1 MKSELRPEI
10 IDVSYQL
17 IENNEFSRL
26 SVKLAISRMESTRV
40 AYMSPIG
47 VAGGASVQWPPPDPP
62 LISRVLSGHELR
74 ICGFSVIIDLM
85 SSEGTAVS
93 ASMLLTFR
101 SENVRSFR
109 DALELSLL
117 ATALADKGVP
127 HEVPWRSGGRPIRVL
142 PAAGVFGANASGK
155 TNLLRAIA
163 DMRDLVLGSFRHAD
177 PGGGIRRTTFRLDP
191 SLAGAPSR
199 FEVDLVLHGIRHEY
213 GFVIDDDRVLEE
225 WAYRY
230 PRGKAALLFRRDG
243 DAVALGEHNRA
254 KGRAVV
260 EILRPNSLL
269 LSAAAAANHPDLLP
283 LRQWF
288 GQNLLLAEA
297 ASRPH
302 RWALSAE
309 LLRQEGGRARLL
321 ALLRAADLGI
331 TGARVREPDPQ
342 LAERLR
348 RIIPILQGREDDP
361 DSADSGSDLIEPN
374 VVLSHRGADGD
385 IDFDSAEE
393 SLGTLVWLGLA
404 GPVIE
409 ALAQGSVLLVDEIE
423 ASLHPALVTQL
434 VRLFQDQESNR
445 HGAQLIFNSHEATLL
460 GDSGSER
467 VLGRDQVWF
476 TEKAHDGATML
487 YSLADLSPRGD
498 EAIGRRYLAGRYG
511 AVPILA
517 PEEFTDSAAS
527 AASAA
532 GESQ

>member
-1 MKSELRPEI
+1 ML
-10 IDVSYQL
+10 L
-17 IENNEFSRL
+17 
-26 SVKLAISRMESTRV
+26 T
-40 AYMSPIG
+40 G
-47 VAGGASVQWPPPDPP
+47 VARGASVRSPAMCPD
-62 LISRVLSGHELR
+62 LINRVLGGHRRR
-74 ICGFSVIIDLM
+74 IYGLFAVIQLM
-85 SSEGTAVS
+85 PGEGAPVS

-101 SENVRSFR
+101 TENVRSFR
-109 DALELSLL
+109 GALELSLL
-117 ATALADKGVP
+117 ATALAEEGVP
-127 HEVPWRSGGRPIRVL
+127 HEVPWRAGGRPIRVL

-155 TNLLRAIA
+155 SNLLRAIA
-163 DMRDLVLGSFRHAD
+163 DMRDLVLGSFRQAD
-177 PGGGIRRTTFRLDP
+177 PGGGIRRTAFRLDP
-191 SLAGAPSR
+191 SKAGAPSR

-213 GFVIDDDRVLEE
+213 GFMVDDERVLEE

-243 DAVALGEHNRA
+243 DAVTLGEHNRA

-288 GQNLLLAEA
+288 GQNLVLAEPG
-297 ASRPH
+297 SRPY
-302 RWALSAE
+302 RWAFTAE
-309 LLRQEGGRARLL
+309 LLRREDRRAHVL

-331 TGARVREPDPQ
+331 TDARVREPD
-342 LAERLR
+342 
-348 RIIPILQGREDDP
+348 
-361 DSADSGSDLIEPN
+361 SADPGGDLVEPI
-374 VVLSHRGADGD
+374 VVLSHHGAGAD
-385 IDFDSAEE
+385 IDFDAAEE

-404 GPVIE
+404 GPVVE
-409 ALAQGSVLLVDEIE
+409 ALAHGSVLLVDEIE
-423 ASLHPALVTQL
+423 ASLHPALVAQL

-445 HGAQLIFNSHEATLL
+445 HGAQLIFNSHAATLL

-467 VLGRDQVWF
+467 ALGRDQVWF

-517 PEEFTDSAAS
+517 SEEFTDVTTG
-527 AASAA
+527 AA
-532 GESQ
+532 GEDQ

>member
-1 MKSELRPEI
+1 
-10 IDVSYQL
+10 
-17 IENNEFSRL
+17 
-26 SVKLAISRMESTRV
+26 
-40 AYMSPIG
+40 MSLIG
-47 VAGGASVQWPPPDPP
+47 VAGGASLRSPSQDPA
-62 LISRVLSGHELR
+62 LISRILGGREWK
-74 ICGFSVIIDLM
+74 IYGFSAIIDLM
-85 SSEGTAVS
+85 SSEGVPVS

-117 ATALADKGVP
+117 ATALAEKGVP
-127 HEVPWRSGGRPIRVL
+127 HEVPWRAGGRSIRVL

-155 TNLLRAIA
+155 SNLLRAIA

-177 PGGGIRRTTFRLDP
+177 PGGGIRRTAFRLDP
-191 SLAGAPSR
+191 SRAGTPSR

-213 GFVIDDDRVLEE
+213 GFVIDDLRVLEE

-243 DAVALGEHNRA
+243 DAVTLGEHNRA

-288 GQNLLLAEA
+288 GQNLQLAEA
-297 ASRPH
+297 GSRPY
-302 RWALSAE
+302 RWAFTAE
-309 LLRQEGGRARLL
+309 LLRQEDRRAQVL

-331 TGARVREPDPQ
+331 TDARVREPDPQ
-342 LAERLR
+342 LVERLR
-348 RIIPILQGREDDP
+348 RIIPMLPGREDDP
-361 DSADSGSDLIEPN
+361 DSTDSGSDLVEPN

-385 IDFDSAEE
+385 IDFDAAEE

-404 GPVIE
+404 GPVVE
-409 ALAQGSVLLVDEIE
+409 ALAHGSVLLVDEIE
-423 ASLHPALVTQL
+423 TSLHPALVAQL

-445 HGAQLIFNSHEATLL
+445 HGAQLVFNSHAATLL

-487 YSLADLSPRGD
+487 YALADLSPRGD

-511 AVPILA
+511 AVPILT
-517 PEEFTDSAAS
+517 PEEFTDVAT
-527 AASAA
+527 SAA
-532 GESQ
+532 GENR